1 MILLYFFIALAVVFV
16 VVEVAQRISARR
28 RDH

>member
-1 MILLYFFIALAVVFV
+1 MILLYFFIALAVIFT
-16 VVEVAQRISARR
+16 VVEVAQRVAARR